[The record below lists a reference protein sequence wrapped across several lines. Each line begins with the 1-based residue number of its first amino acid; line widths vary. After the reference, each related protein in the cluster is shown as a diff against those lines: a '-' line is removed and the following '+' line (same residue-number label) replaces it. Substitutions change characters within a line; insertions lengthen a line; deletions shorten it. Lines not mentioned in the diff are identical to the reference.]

1 MSLIIPSEYPSFAYT
16 DSSHSLRN
24 IFKTLLTHQILY
36 RPEQGLALLDTA
48 EEHEQDSELTFLVHV
63 WGIFLSVKDTRH
75 VKTTV
80 AGELE
85 DKKEAIRWIE
95 TAWEKDQLKCN
106 WGTEFVR
113 GCIPELKNLDPYM
126 QIYTDHAP
134 RVKNPKPDLAYGLK
148 HKDLSDEEQ
157 HINKDHGANLS
168 PYLDH
173 PFFIVEVKNAENGLY
188 EAENQCARGGAA
200 MVRLKRKFNMLAEG
214 TFEDYES
221 QQLKDK
227 DGNALANRNSHN
239 KEKIPIDHYR
249 ADAKS
254 FAFSL
259 AIHPSDAT
267 MLVHWA
273 EEAFDKEGTL
283 LTVNWHASYIAHYW
297 LKEEGPWMEL
307 HHDIDNILDWGVL
320 ARRQELKELC
330 SRIFER
336 EQKEKG
342 KKKQKI

>member
-1 MSLIIPSEYPSFAYT
+1 MIPEYPRLTYT
-16 DSSHSLRN
+16 DSIHSLRN
-24 IFKTLLTHQILY
+24 ISKTLLTHQILY
-36 RPEQGLALLDTA
+36 RPEKGLELLDTA
-48 EEHEQDSELTFLVHV
+48 EEHEQDSELTFLAHV

-75 VKTTV
+75 VRTTV

-85 DKKEAIRWIE
+85 DEEETIRWIE
-95 TAWEKDQLKCN
+95 SAWDKDQLKCN
-106 WGTEFVR
+106 WGTDFVR
-113 GCIPELKNLDPYM
+113 GSIPELKHLDPYM
-126 QIYTDHAP
+126 QIHTDHAP

-157 HINKDHGANLS
+157 RINKIWGANLS
-168 PYLDH
+168 PYMDH
-173 PFFIVEVKNAENGLY
+173 PFFIVEAKNAENGLY

-200 MVRLKRKFNMLAEG
+200 MVRLKRKFNMLADG
-214 TFEDYES
+214 TFEEYES
-221 QQLKDK
+221 LQGKERA
-227 DGNALANRNSHN
+227 GNDLA

-259 AIHPSDAT
+259 AIHPSAAN

-273 EEAFDKEGTL
+273 EEAFSKDGTL

-297 LKEEGPWMEL
+297 LKEEGPWIDL
-307 HHDIDNILDWGVL
+307 HRDIDNILDWGVL

-330 SRIFER
+330 RQIFER
-336 EQKEKG
+336 EQG
-342 KKKQKI
+342 SNKKQKI